1 MAPRRRKEENRD
13 YPEGLYKRTHRGKK
27 VFYFVKPDGKEK
39 WFKDGTTELEAIR
52 LTEKLNSVYRG
63 AAFQQA
69 MKKMRSDKFNI
80 PLFKAIP
87 QVIEKVKL
95 NKVFGKAKF
104 RTFELD
110 CERLVKLHGNISS
123 KLYNQQHVTEFLNV
137 YVVEQGKSNLVYN
150 QKLAFLRLV
159 GKWLLDM
166 SFINENFAENKA
178 QLSIDEKKEQPL
190 QMEHFKAIYNAA
202 PFFLKVAMALSFN
215 TTHAVQ
221 EIYRCRYKDCAYLD
235 EPMFDE
241 QSGLTVHGYLRIHRL
256 KVEKKHAAHVEV
268 PITDSLLE
276 VIKFSRTDRV
286 LSPYIV
292 HKNNPETKKM
302 NKECD
307 HRTQVSRRVISSTF
321 SEVRDSLDLDLMIP
335 NPNKKRGDNSP
346 THIKVKMADA
356 DIDFRPGFHGCRGLA
371 SRVLKSQG
379 IDPQSRM
386 AHTDGRSTKVYT
398 ENKIEW
404 VRVPAAN
411 MRF

>member
-1 MAPRRRKEENRD
+1 MAPRRRKEENRE
-13 YPEGLYKRTHRGKK
+13 YPEGLYKRLHRGKQI
-27 VFYFVKPDGKEK
+27 FYFVKPDGKEK
-39 WFKDGTTELEAIR
+39 WFKNDTTELEAIR

-69 MKKMRSDKFNI
+69 MRKMRNDKFNI

-87 QVIEKVKL
+87 QVIEKVQL

-123 KLYNQQHVTEFLNV
+123 KQYNQQHVTEFLNV
-137 YVVEQGKSNLVYN
+137 YVVQQGKSNIVYN

-159 GKWLLDM
+159 CKWLLDM
-166 SFINENFAENKA
+166 SYITENFAEKKT
-178 QLSIDEKKEQPL
+178 QLVIEEKKEQPL
-190 QMEHFKAIYNAA
+190 QMEHFKAIYDAA

-221 EIYRCRYKDCAYLD
+221 EMSRARYDHCKYLKEPIVD
-235 EPMFDE
+235 E
-241 QSGLTVHGYLRIHRL
+241 SGLTVHGYLRIHRL
-256 KVEKKHAAHVEV
+256 KVEKKQASRVEI

-276 VIKFSRTDRV
+276 IIKFSRTDRV

-292 HKNNPETKKM
+292 HKNNSEKKKM

-321 SEVRDSLDLDLMIP
+321 AEVRDSLDLELMIP

-346 THIKVKMADA
+346 SHIKVKMTDA
-356 DIDFRPGFHGCRGLA
+356 DKEYRPGFHGCRGLGG
-371 SRVLKSQG
+371 RELEKKG
-379 IDPQSRM
+379 INPMSRM
-386 AHTDGRSTKVYT
+386 AHTDERSSKVYM

-404 VRVPAAN
+404 VQTPAAN
-411 MRF
+411 IRF